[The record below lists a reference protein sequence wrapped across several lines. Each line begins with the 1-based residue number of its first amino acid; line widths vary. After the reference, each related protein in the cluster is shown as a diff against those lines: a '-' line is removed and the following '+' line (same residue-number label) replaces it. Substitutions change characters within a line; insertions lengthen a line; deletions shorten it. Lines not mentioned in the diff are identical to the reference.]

1 MKKNNNLI
9 IWIILIVIIILVL
22 LFPKIYGYIE
32 SFDLPDINGIEENNK
47 EENKVVDNETLESI
61 HRPLMRNSIYNEYT
75 YYKLDKFTIN
85 DMSNSDILLNAYLDI
100 YEGNM
105 TSFEYTGNCTNV
117 SKQFGVDYIE
127 LRIKN
132 ILGKNIKY
140 NLENFYV
147 PEDSGTNYK
156 GNWRYDIYNS
166 RFIYD
171 GICASNVSNITY
183 HNLEQ
188 LIKAEYNKKD
198 IIVYY
203 YVGFAKVE
211 GNNYTIY
218 KDSNMTEVVDSGTL
232 SNANELNSIF
242 SNIDNKDKKIYKYTF
257 KNNLCSYNEY
267 CLFEGMWVNE
277 F

>member
-1 MKKNNNLI
+1 MKKDNNLF
-9 IWIILIVIIILVL
+9 IWILLIIIVVLVL

-75 YYKLDKFTIN
+75 YYSLDKFTIN

-105 TSFEYTGNCTNV
+105 TSFEYTGNCTNL
-117 SKQFGVDYIE
+117 SKQFSVDYIE

-147 PEDSGTNYK
+147 PEDLENNYK

-171 GICASNVSNITY
+171 GMCTSNVSNITY

-198 IIVYY
+198 IVVYY

-218 KDSNMTEVVDSGTL
+218 KDSNMTEAVASGTL
-232 SNANELNSIF
+232 SNTNELNSIF
-242 SNIDNKDKKIYKYTF
+242 ENIDNKDKKIYKYTF

-267 CLFEGMWVNE
+267 CLYEGMWVNE